1 MQDNPSYYSILT
13 ADVRYDKRL
22 KANEK
27 IIFSE
32 ISALTQATGLCWAS
46 NNYFAELY
54 EVDSMTISR
63 WINRLIKLEYLEVR
77 YMYKEG
83 TKEIDKRMLKIKT
96 RGIDEIIYT
105 PSTKKSIPPR
115 QKDLGGIDEKVKG
128 NITSINNTSNNKQ
141 PLPQEIQTDEY
152 AYSKIFDIW
161 QQEIGQITSMVAQ
174 DVKKDIEDMKKF
186 TTQQDAIELIEY
198 AISEAAMNSA
208 RTPSYVFAITR
219 KICVQQLKTVA
230 DVKARKLER
239 QTKRDKQKF
248 KPAKRVVEKK
258 PNYPTQPTPVEQTVP
273 AIKTP
278 VDATEIES
286 TRKAIERLKAS
297 RMPKGE

>member
-1 MQDNPSYYSILT
+1 
-13 ADVRYDKRL
+13 
-22 KANEK
+22 
-27 IIFSE
+27 
-32 ISALTQATGLCWAS
+32 
-46 NNYFAELY
+46 
-54 EVDSMTISR
+54 MTK
-63 WINRLIKLEYLEVR
+63 LIKKRDKGFTTLSNEIFKHGLSIQSVGLYSYLLSLPDDWDF
-77 YMYKEG
+77 Y
-83 TKEIDKRMLKIKT
+83 
-96 RGIDEIIYT
+96 IDEIATHFKNGRDAIRKALEELEKTGFIKREQTRSANGKFGSFDWLIVDT
-105 PSTKKSIPPR
+105 PTFSPLTEKPISVKPTSDLPISENPTLLSTNIT
-115 QKDLGGIDEKVKG
+115 KDLITKDV
-128 NITSINNTSNNKQ
+128 NIP
-141 PLPQEIQTDEY
+141 PLPQEIQTDES

-219 KICVQQLKTVA
+219 KICAQQLKTVA

-273 AIKTP
+273 VIETP
-278 VDATEIES
+278 VDDAEIES

-297 RMPKGE
+297 RMPKGEL